1 LALRRYREAI
11 MKASLGIAADL
22 RQRIASGEL
31 KDGDPLP
38 VESELV
44 GQLGASKSV
53 VREALRILEG
63 EGLLE
68 VRRGLGG
75 GPRVRHPSISDA
87 AQGVGVYLQIGDVPV
102 LDAWTARDRIIGGAV
117 ERLAGEQRPPTAAAL
132 EDSVEVLGSVIGD
145 FDAYYHQL
153 IEVAERAVQLAGNT
167 TEHVL
172 VVALR
177 HIIAAELDAVTREV
191 VNVSEAV
198 DAERYITSEW
208 RTVVRH
214 VRAGRRVAARRAY
227 DRQADLIARAI
238 ERRSP
243 GVTVVDAVASSGS
256 LLGLR

>member
-1 LALRRYREAI
+1 

-87 AQGVGVYLQIGDVPV
+87 AQGVADRLVAAGVRAILNFAPAVVVVPPEVSLRKVDLATELQI
-102 LDAWTARDRIIGGAV
+102 LSFYQQHHRRARD
-117 ERLAGEQRPPTAAAL
+117 AA
-132 EDSVEVLGSVIGD
+132 SV
-145 FDAYYHQL
+145 
-153 IEVAERAVQLAGNT
+153 
-167 TEHVL
+167 
-172 VVALR
+172 
-177 HIIAAELDAVTREV
+177 
-191 VNVSEAV
+191 
-198 DAERYITSEW
+198 
-208 RTVVRH
+208 
-214 VRAGRRVAARRAY
+214 
-227 DRQADLIARAI
+227 
-238 ERRSP
+238 
-243 GVTVVDAVASSGS
+243 
-256 LLGLR
+256 